1 MHSQRKE
8 RVGQAVLAEADGGVL
23 GLTLAER
30 PLQE

>member
-8 RVGQAVLAEADGGVL
+8 CVGQAMLAEAGGGVL
-23 GLTLAER
+23 GLTLMER